1 MYNPGLMSWGQFI
14 RYLFTTGNL
23 SVSKL
28 TDFYHS
34 DAMYPI
40 GLNGASQAI
49 LDAEMLSTCLKEG
62 VEDVP
67 RALEKYQAARL
78 PPTSR
83 IIMANRG
90 NGPDQV
96 LQLAH
101 ERAPGGFENV
111 YDVILKEELD
121 EIGAQYKKIAGFEME
136 AVNTKAKQTE
146 GTAEKLGLTSP
157 AEWVYKEPRA
167 SI

>member
-1 MYNPGLMSWGQFI
+1 MTRVQFI
-14 RYLFTTGNL
+14 HDSLTTASS

-28 TDFYHS
+28 TKIYHA

-40 GLNGASQAI
+40 GSNGASQAI
-49 LDAEMLSTCLKEG
+49 LDAEMLSNCLKDC

-67 RALEKYQAARL
+67 RALEKYQEARL

-136 AVNTKAKQTE
+136 AVNTKAEQTE
-146 GTAEKLGLTSP
+146 GTAERLRLTSP
-157 AEWVYKEPRA
+157 VEWVHKE
-167 SI
+167 

>member
-1 MYNPGLMSWGQFI
+1 MWSILAAVTS
-14 RYLFTTGNL
+14 L
-23 SVSKL
+23 L
-28 TDFYHS
+28 THIL

-40 GLNGASQAI
+40 GSNGASQAI
-49 LDAEMLSTCLKEG
+49 LDAEMLAKCLRED

-67 RALEKYQAARL
+67 RALEKYQEARL
-78 PPTSR
+78 PPTSK

-101 ERAPGGFENV
+101 ERAPGGFENI

-121 EIGAQYKKIAGFEME
+121 EIGAQYKKIAGFEMD
-136 AVNTKAKQTE
+136 AVNVKAKQTE
-146 GTAEKLGLTSP
+146 GTAERLELKSP
-157 AEWVYKEPRA
+157 AGWVHTV
-167 SI
+167 